1 MTACH
6 FERLQAK
13 TQESQNISNV
23 EGPLH
28 HPGWLQSKTGGV
40 SVIPETYTWRPIWTP
55 PSKLSQQPLQQK
67 YSFHIYKRSNQCCFH
82 YIVKTLLFVWASQS
96 TWHSNIGATNV
107 VSLGRDYLFIQPMTN
122 EAVLGEVFLL
132 LLQFSSLVTPALQ
145 KLNTST
151 CKIRYKQNEIV
162 MTIILWTETLILCL
176 KVLSYD
182 SAEQSLRTT
191 LVSVCKSMAHK

>member
-55 PSKLSQQPLQQK
+55 PSKLGQQPLQQK
-67 YSFHIYKRSNQCCFH
+67 YSFHIYKCSNQCCFH

-96 TWHSNIGATNV
+96 TWHSNNGATNV
-107 VSLGRDYLFIQPMTN
+107 VSSGRDYMFIQPMTN
-122 EAVLGEVFLL
+122 GVLLEERVFFFAIF
-132 LLQFSSLVTPALQ
+132 QCVD
-145 KLNTST
+145 TSAT
-151 CKIRYKQNEIV
+151 EIKHFN
-162 MTIILWTETLILCL
+162 L
-176 KVLSYD
+176 
-182 SAEQSLRTT
+182 
-191 LVSVCKSMAHK
+191 